1 MSDINGLAFPGP
13 RRLARLRHDD
23 QRHPLNALIT
33 QAQFSPTRC
42 PIEAAAY
49 PSATL
54 RQLAFDQPAEP
65 IANSRPLR
73 RWGGGGFGRSRSSS
87 PLPPKFSGSFGHDFR
102 GVA

>member
-73 RWGGGGFGRSRSSS
+73 RWGGGGIW
-87 PLPPKFSGSFGHDFR
+87 PVAIVLPPAAKIFGQFW
-102 GVA
+102 A